1 MNRKYASYVIM
12 FLFITMLAACS
23 NDGGIEKVGILT
35 EGTLDEKVWDQ
46 KGYDALLQ
54 LKDEHDFNI
63 YTKTNI
69 NNKNNTIDA
78 VDELSRQG
86 VNLIFGHSSN
96 YGRDFVEIA
105 SHYPDLHFVYFNGSL
120 TSENVTSLNFDSH
133 AMGFFAGM
141 LAAKMTKTNQVG
153 VIAAYE
159 WQPEIEGFFEGVK
172 FENPDSQVRV
182 DYIYDWNDKDI
193 AVHIFEKMREKN
205 VDVFYPTGDSYSKEI
220 IRKAYEDHVYAIGYL
235 DDEAELFPNT
245 VLSSTVQHIDKLY
258 EFATKQLAN
267 NKLNGKVYTFDFQD
281 DAITMGK
288 YGEMVPTEYKELLNT
303 AILEY
308 KETGFLPNQFITN
321 EN

>member
-281 DAITMGK
+281 DAITMENTAK
-288 YGEMVPTEYKELLNT
+288 WYLLN
-303 AILEY
+303 IRSY
-308 KETGFLPNQFITN
+308 
-321 EN
+321 